1 MDYCG
6 MDVGKKSSNICIVD
20 EKRRILREGKVRN
33 RLPEMA
39 RTFGA
44 LPPMRIV
51 LEASGKAFW
60 LAERL
65 REFGH
70 EPIVVDPGRTKA
82 IGSAKIKHDKLDAR
96 ILAELCAADL
106 LAVVEPPTEE
116 QRHSRMS
123 VVARDGLVRS
133 RVRLVNMVRGML
145 DSEGFEVRKC
155 SLDTF
160 VKKATECWEELPE
173 EMASAL
179 EPLITAIH
187 MLTEQIAHCDSRLA
201 EAVSKD
207 DDAKLL
213 MTTPGVGPVVVA
225 YFMMAVRDPGRFR
238 SGRQVGAYLGLVP
251 SLYQSGLTFRR
262 GRITKR
268 GNSAARWALCCAA
281 NVLLGPKMRG
291 DCALR
296 EWGLRLVERLG
307 RKKAVTAVARKLA
320 VVMWAMW
327 KKQAVF
333 EPRLS
338 AAA

>member
-6 MDVGKKSSNICIVD
+6 LDVGKKSSNFCIVD
-20 EKRRILREGKVRN
+20 GKRRILREGKVRN
-33 RLPEMA
+33 RVPELA
-39 RTFGA
+39 RTFGD

-51 LEASGKAFW
+51 LEASGKTFW
-60 LAERL
+60 LGERL

-70 EPIVVDPGRTKA
+70 VPIIVDPGRTKA

-106 LAVVEPPTEE
+106 LAVVEPPTEA
-116 QRHSRMS
+116 QRHARMS
-123 VVARDGLVRS
+123 VVARDGLVRG

-145 DSEGFEVRKC
+145 DSEGFEVKKC

-160 VKKATECWEELPE
+160 VEKATECWEDLPE

-179 EPLITAIH
+179 EPLLTTIH
-187 MLTEQIAHCDSRLA
+187 MLTEQIAHCNERLK
-201 EAVSKD
+201 EAISKD

-213 MTTPGVGPVVVA
+213 MTTPGIGPVA
-225 YFMMAVRDPGRFR
+225 AACFMLAVRDPARFK
-238 SGRQVGAYLGLVP
+238 SGRSVGAYLGLVP
-251 SLYQSGLTFRR
+251 SLYQSGQTLRR

-281 NVLLGPKMRG
+281 NVLLGPKMNT

-296 EWGLRLVERLG
+296 QWGLRLVERLG
-307 RKKAVTAVARKLA
+307 RKKAVTALARKLA
-320 VVMWAMW
+320 TVLWAMW
-327 KKQAVF
+327 KKQNAF
-333 EPRLS
+333 EPRL
-338 AAA
+338 AAAA